1 MSLYR
6 RSATELVMAT
16 AVAVVNVVGW
26 AFERALCAFAN
37 LTGDEE

>member
-6 RSATELVMAT
+6 RSANELAMVA
-16 AVAVVNVVGW
+16 AVAVANVVGW
-26 AFERALCAFAN
+26 ACERALCAFAN